1 MIQRRIGMKANRFS
15 WIQGLLTLTIVL
27 VLVLGSVS
35 PAQAAEIIPGEIIP
49 AGTTIDDDAL
59 IGGTTVI
66 VDGTVNGNL
75 IAGGET
81 VTLNGIVNGDA
92 ILMGKTVIVS
102 QSAQINGNLFLGAQ
116 TAEVSGKVSG
126 SLFGGA
132 AAVEL
137 RNGADVAGNVYAG
150 AYSFESLP
158 ETSIGRDLLVGAYQ
172 VKLAGDLTRNLKGGG
187 AAFDLNGSIGG
198 DATIDL
204 GNALE
209 SKNGMPAGWN
219 NYGQNLPEPAQPG
232 LRFGPDSVIQGKLNY
247 TSTVEEQ
254 IGIQPQGG
262 VVYSTPTPEQHTYQY
277 QKPENTTH
285 PVLTWTWKLLRNL
298 ITGLILG
305 ALALWLVPGLLKR
318 SAGIAGSKT
327 LPALGIGFLAVVL
340 SVPVVLMASG
350 LVVVLALLFGLA
362 TLGGLSGMIVW
373 MGFTLITVA
382 IIAFTFVAIYGSKL
396 IVAFLVGKLL
406 FEKVFKAE
414 NVSVWVQF
422 FVGIFLLT
430 LLIAIPFIGW
440 LFGLVVM
447 LIGLGVV
454 WYLLRRQPV
463 AETAVVGQ

>member
-1 MIQRRIGMKANRFS
+1 MKSKIRFS
-15 WIQGLLTLTIVL
+15 WVQGILALTLVL

-35 PAQAAEIIPGEIIP
+35 PAQAAEIIPGEIIQ

-92 ILMGKTVIVS
+92 ILMGRTVIVS
-102 QSAQINGNLFLGAQ
+102 PSAQINGNLFLGAQ
-116 TAEVSGKVSG
+116 VAEVSGKVTG

-132 AAVEL
+132 ASVVL
-137 RNGADVAGNVYAG
+137 RDGADVAGNVYTG
-150 AYSFESLP
+150 AYSFETLSKS
-158 ETSIGRDLLVGAYQ
+158 SIGRDLFVGAYQ
-172 VKLAGDLTRNLKGGG
+172 VKLAGDLIRNLNAGG
-187 AAFDLNGSIGG
+187 AAFDFNGSIGG
-198 DATIDL
+198 NATIDM

-232 LRFGPDSVIQGKLNY
+232 LRFGPNSVIKGKLNY
-247 TSTVEEQ
+247 TSTVEQQ

-262 VVYSTPTPEQHTYQY
+262 VVYSTPTPDQHTYEY
-277 QKPENTTH
+277 QRPAKLTTH
-285 PVLTWTWKLLRNL
+285 PVLSWTWKLLRNL
-298 ITGLILG
+298 ITCLILG

-318 SAGIAGSKT
+318 SAGFAGSKT

-373 MGFTLITVA
+373 VGFTLITAAV
-382 IIAFTFVAIYGSKL
+382 IAFTFIAVYGSKL

-463 AETAVVGQ
+463 AETAVVEQ

>member
-1 MIQRRIGMKANRFS
+1 MA
-15 WIQGLLTLTIVL
+15 T
-27 VLVLGSVS
+27 
-35 PAQAAEIIPGEIIP
+35 
-49 AGTTIDDDAL
+49 
-59 IGGTTVI
+59 
-66 VDGTVNGNL
+66 
-75 IAGGET
+75 
-81 VTLNGIVNGDA
+81 
-92 ILMGKTVIVS
+92 
-102 QSAQINGNLFLGAQ
+102 LFLGAQ
-116 TAEVSGKVSG
+116 IAEVSGKVSG

-137 RNGADVAGNVYAG
+137 RNGAEIIGNVYAG
-150 AYSFESLP
+150 TYSFESLP

-172 VKLAGDLTRNLKGGG
+172 VKLAGDLTRNLNAGG
-187 AAFDLNGSIGG
+187 AAFDLNGFIGG
-198 DATIDL
+198 DVTIEM
-204 GNALE
+204 GNAAE
-209 SKNGMPAGWN
+209 SNETMPMWWN
-219 NYGQNLPEPAQPG
+219 NYGEDLPEPAQPG
-232 LRFGPDSVIQGKLNY
+232 LRVGPDAKIQGKLDY
-247 TSTVEEQ
+247 TSSVKQ
-254 IGIQPQGG
+254 PIGVQPQGG
-262 VVYSTPTPEQHTYQY
+262 VVYSTPTPEQHTYEY
-277 QKPENTTH
+277 QRPEKATH

-350 LVVVLALLFGLA
+350 VVVVLALLFGLA
-362 TLGGLSGMIVW
+362 TLGGLSGLIVW
-373 MGFTLITVA
+373 VGFTLITVVV
-382 IIAFTFVAIYGSKL
+382 IAFTFVAVYGSKL
-396 IVAFLVGKLL
+396 IVAYLVGKLL

-463 AETAVVGQ
+463 AETAVVEQYAVARSW